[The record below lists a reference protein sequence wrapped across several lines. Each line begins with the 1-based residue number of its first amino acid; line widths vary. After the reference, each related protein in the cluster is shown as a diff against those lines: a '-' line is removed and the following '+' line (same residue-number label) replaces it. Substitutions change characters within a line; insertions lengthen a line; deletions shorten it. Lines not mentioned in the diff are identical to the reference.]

1 MKRRTVACFIV
12 LAAIILGLLFTG
24 CLEEDETPAT
34 VQPEQQET
42 STPQTGEQN
51 TFSLEEVAQHT
62 SAQDCWI
69 VVNGKVYN
77 VTTVPCHGGG
87 AGTLIRE
94 SCGTDATELWGTKP
108 VTGEPH
114 SQDAQ
119 NILNDYYIGDLE

>member
-12 LAAIILGLLFTG
+12 LAAIILGLLFAG
-24 CLEEDETPAT
+24 CIKEDETPST

-42 STPQTGEQN
+42 STPQIGEQN
-51 TFSLEEVAQHT
+51 TFSLEEVAEHT

-77 VTTVPCHGGG
+77 VTTVPGHGGG

-94 SCGTDATELWGTKP
+94 SCGTDATELWETKP

-114 SQDAQ
+114 SLDAQ